1 MLKINLT
8 CLVILYYFSLYFV
21 IFIYTLLFLVILSVS
36 EIYPKILYIV
46 ILSVSR
52 SIHKFKVRIAPLR
65 RGFFTLNLKCVLKL
79 WIFRFVLTHFAQ
91 NDKRCR
97 YFANAQ
103 YGNMDFF
110 AAAMPCNPLGRLFAK
125 AQNDNFS

>member
-1 MLKINLT
+1 MQ
-8 CLVILYYFSLYFV
+8 
-21 IFIYTLLFLVILSVS
+21 
-36 EIYPKILYIV
+36 
-46 ILSVSR
+46 R
-52 SIHKFKVRIAPLR
+52 SIHKLKRELQPLK

-91 NDKRCR
+91 NDKRCG

-110 AAAMPCNPLGRLFAK
+110 AAAMPCNPLGRLLQRLK
-125 AQNDNFS
+125 MTNFFIKSRFIA